1 MNIIID
7 EKVKKY
13 LDSMGRDSV
22 TIYSEIIGSCWSPMP
37 ELFVKLREPEVS
49 DDYNKFESDGVNI
62 YIFKDAKLGDT
73 LKLKMSEHVSD
84 LPNKEIAVEGID
96 LS

>member
-22 TIYSEIIGSCWSPMP
+22 TIYSEIIGSC
-37 ELFVKLREPEVS
+37 
-49 DDYNKFESDGVNI
+49 
-62 YIFKDAKLGDT
+62 
-73 LKLKMSEHVSD
+73 
-84 LPNKEIAVEGID
+84 
-96 LS
+96 